1 MQAFQAGDA
10 AAFATLVKRHE
21 TKLWNFVRRY
31 VGDAATAEDL
41 LQDVF
46 MRVLAHAAQWTP
58 AAKVTTWMYT
68 IARNLCTDHA
78 RRAVHRNAVSLDGAP
93 SPRMAEEDSG
103 PVLVERL
110 AGSDLGGEHNVST
123 GQMVKELDL
132 ALSAMPAEQREVFLM
147 REVMEL
153 SFAEIA
159 ESVGASVPTVKS
171 RMRYALERL
180 REALVAF
187 RESGTHSQVVEAQP

>member
-10 AAFATLVKRHE
+10 KAFATLVQRHE
-21 TKLWNFVRRY
+21 TKLWNFLRRY

-46 MRVLAHAAQWTP
+46 MRVLAHAAEWTP

-78 RRAVHRNAVSLDGAP
+78 RRAVHRQAVSLDGAP
-93 SPRMAEEDSG
+93 TARMTQEDSG

-110 AGSDLGGEHNVST
+110 AGNDLGGEHSVST
-123 GQMVKELDL
+123 GEMVKELDL
-132 ALSAMPAEQREVFLM
+132 ALAALPGEQREVFLM
-147 REVMEL
+147 REVMDL

-159 ESVGASVPTVKS
+159 EAVGASVPTVKS

-187 RESGTHSQVVEAQP
+187 RESGTHSAVMEVQP